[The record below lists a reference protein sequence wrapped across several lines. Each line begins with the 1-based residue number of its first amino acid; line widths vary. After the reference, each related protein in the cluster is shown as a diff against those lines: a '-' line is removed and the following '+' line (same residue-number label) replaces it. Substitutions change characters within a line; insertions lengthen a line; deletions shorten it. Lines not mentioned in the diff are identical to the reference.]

1 MRAELDRFMPGGEFG
16 GMFPP
21 RWLPAAAAFLDEPF
35 TEQNKL
41 MNSTM
46 KIVRPAIVKY
56 HQETLDFLYTPEG
69 KELHNQRNKDVIARL
84 A

>member
-1 MRAELDRFMPGGEFG
+1 
-16 GMFPP
+16 
-21 RWLPAAAAFLDEPF
+21 
-35 TEQNKL
+35 